1 MIGKNGEPDEI
12 TLPITAEGRQGF
24 LNERKKKLQKRE
36 LQLID
41 DDNADYMM
49 SNHFIC
55 IRYRLVQLSN
65 PFQLQILNYFFSPQF
80 ISKFA

>member
-1 MIGKNGEPDEI
+1 MKLLYPSRPKGDKDFKTKE
-12 TLPITAEGRQGF
+12 
-24 LNERKKKLQKRE
+24 KKLQKRE